1 MSERAKLITE
11 QALALSVE
19 ERERLYETLLLSL
32 QEGSEQDEAEFRE
45 LGTRRAS
52 AETNNVPI
60 TAWMIPTAQSDAPP
74 SSAAVQRMTMA
85 ASTL

>member
-45 LGTRRAS
+45 EIRLSTRGFPIRRDVRS
-52 AETNNVPI
+52 AI
-60 TAWMIPTAQSDAPP
+60 
-74 SSAAVQRMTMA
+74 
-85 ASTL
+85 

>member
-45 LGTRRAS
+45 EIHSRREAFLSGEMS
-52 AETNNVPI
+52 ARPFEDILRERPGK
-60 TAWMIPTAQSDAPP
+60 
-74 SSAAVQRMTMA
+74 
-85 ASTL
+85 